1 MICNDISVQLSTIPY
16 FEKLDPRHI
25 SCIQEAALYRTFEEG
40 QQVFLE
46 GDPCVGLYIVE
57 SGWARAVKRSSSGRE
72 QAIRFVGPG
81 DVFNEVGVMTGGANL
96 VTVEALESLSVVIIQ
111 KDVILDLVDRCPS
124 LAKALIEN
132 LAQRVHYAMNM
143 VVGLSL
149 HSVESR
155 LARFILS
162 HVNENNH
169 IDRKKWTTQAF
180 IAAQIGTV
188 PVVVNRAFCAFVED
202 DLIELTR
209 EHIRILDASRLQEI
223 ASVVE

>member
-1 MICNDISVQLSTIPY
+1 MIDKDISSLLSKIPY
-16 FEKLDPRHI
+16 FEKLDPKHLR
-25 SCIQEAALYRTFEEG
+25 CINDAALYRTFEEG

-46 GDPCVGLYIVE
+46 GDPCIGLYIVE
-57 SGWARAVKRSSSGRE
+57 TGWARAVKRSASGRE

-96 VTVEALESLSVVIIQ
+96 VTVEALEPVSLIIIQ
-111 KDVILDLVDRCPS
+111 REVILDLVDRCPS

-132 LAQRVHYAMNM
+132 LAHRVHYAMNL

-155 LARFILS
+155 LARFILAQAKDD
-162 HVNENNH
+162 NLIN
-169 IDRKKWTTQAF
+169 RKKWATQAF

-188 PVVVNRAFCAFVED
+188 PVVVNRAFSAFVEGN
-202 DLIELTR
+202 LIELTR
-209 EHIRILDASRLQEI
+209 DHIRIMDSLGLQEI

>member
-1 MICNDISVQLSTIPY
+1 MIGKDISDQLSKIPY
-16 FEKLDPRHI
+16 FEKLDPNHL
-25 SCIQEAALYRTFEEG
+25 SCINEAALYRTFDEG

-46 GDPCVGLYIVE
+46 GDSCVGLYIVE

-81 DVFNEVGVMTGGANL
+81 EVFNEVGVMTGGANL
-96 VTVEALESLSVVIIQ
+96 VTVEALESLNLIVIQ

-124 LAKALIEN
+124 LAKGLIQN
-132 LAQRVHYAMNM
+132 LAKRVNYAMNM

-149 HSVESR
+149 LSVESR

-162 HVNENNH
+162 QANENNH

-209 EHIRILDASRLQEI
+209 NHIRILDSRKLQEI